1 MRIVSAALGLF
12 VALSPAAWAADA
24 LTPDLIDAARIGD
37 IEAVK
42 GFVADGS
49 NVNAKTKDGATPLL
63 AAVEGGNLAAVK
75 TLLAHGAQARNR
87 SPIRWSSSFFCGDRP
102 RASVSSL

>member
-12 VALSPAAWAADA
+12 VALSPVAWATDA

-42 GFVADGS
+42 GFAADGS
-49 NVNAKTKDGATPLL
+49 NVNAKMKDGATPLL
-63 AAVEGGNLAAVK
+63 AA
-75 TLLAHGAQARNR
+75 
-87 SPIRWSSSFFCGDRP
+87 RP
-102 RASVSSL
+102 